1 MKVFFKAREFA
12 TTLICERNGGA
23 KCTIRGT
30 WYQGRC
36 ALLTPGSSDGL
47 KNAPI
52 AFSKKT
58 CCFFAQ
64 KV

>member
-1 MKVFFKAREFA
+1 MRNF
-12 TTLICERNGGA
+12 TPLLSNGGA

-30 WYQGRC
+30 WYQGRF
-36 ALLTPGSSDGL
+36 ALLTPGSSDGV

-58 CCFFAQ
+58 MSCFSL
-64 KV
+64 KKREE